1 MKSRT
6 VAQFGLTA
14 WFFGNLYEAV
24 VGMPQLLADA
34 PPRGLLKPG
43 SPVRYYAPLAPVML
57 AATTATVVDRWRDN
71 KPAAVATA
79 VSTASA
85 VALTAYLVRTV
96 NIRLIREDTLSANEQ
111 AHLVSRWHRLNA
123 VRLAALTVAL
133 ITLRRPKTD

>member
-1 MKSRT
+1 
-6 VAQFGLTA
+6 
-14 WFFGNLYEAV
+14 
-24 VGMPQLLADA
+24 
-34 PPRGLLKPG
+34 
-43 SPVRYYAPLAPVML
+43 ML

-123 VRLAALTVAL
+123 VRLAPSRSPSSPSAAPRLTRSAAST
-133 ITLRRPKTD
+133 IYS